1 MDEKLNMIPVKS
13 NIRIK
18 KKDDEYVIFNL
29 ETSGFHRI
37 TSDVNEI
44 LEKLDE
50 KMTIKE
56 LASYFAKE
64 RNLELD
70 QFQKE
75 LLEFFNELEIRKII
89 KLEKAN

>member
-1 MDEKLNMIPVKS
+1 MEEKLNMIPVKS

-18 KKDDEYVIFNL
+18 KKDDDYVIFNL

-56 LASYFAKE
+56 LADYFAQK
-64 RNLELD
+64 RDLELD
-70 QFQKE
+70 KFQEE
-75 LLEFFNELEIRKII
+75 LLSFFNELEIRKII
-89 KLEKAN
+89 KFEKAS